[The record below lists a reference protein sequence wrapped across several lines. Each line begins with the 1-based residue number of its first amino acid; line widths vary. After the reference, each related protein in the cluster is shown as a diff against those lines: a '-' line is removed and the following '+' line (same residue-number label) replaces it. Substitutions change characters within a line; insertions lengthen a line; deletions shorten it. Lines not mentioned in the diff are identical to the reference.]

1 MTLPRSGSPKPS
13 SRVTLPDYLAHDLL
27 IVFVGINPGL
37 RSAEVGHH
45 FAGYSNRF
53 WKLLNEA
60 HLVPIPVTCHDDWRL
75 PEWRYGLTNVVGR
88 PTTGVKDLTAR
99 DYDRGRTTLLARI
112 NRYQPRIV
120 ALLGITVWNQLFP
133 GESSQ
138 TTRQRGHPGVRR
150 VGLQRRRVGSSKIFV
165 LPNPS
170 GRNAHYSYQE
180 MLSLFC
186 ELRRLSGNGL
196 IP

>member
-1 MTLPRSGSPKPS
+1 MTLSRSGSRKPS

-27 IVFVGINPGL
+27 ILFVGINPGL

-60 HLVPIPVTCHDDWRL
+60 RLVPMPVTCNDDWRL
-75 PEWRYGLTNVVGR
+75 PEWRYGLTNIVAR
-88 PTTGVKDLTAR
+88 PTPGMKDLTAR

-112 NRYQPRIV
+112 SQYQPRVV
-120 ALLGITVWNQLFP
+120 ALLGVTVWNQLFP

-138 TTRQRGHPGVRR
+138 TTRQRGNPAVRR
-150 VGLQRRRVGSSKIFV
+150 VGLQSRMIGSSKIFV

-180 MLSLFC
+180 MLALFR

>member
-1 MTLPRSGSPKPS
+1 MTLPRSRSRKPS

-27 IVFVGINPGL
+27 ILFVGINPGL

-45 FAGYSNRF
+45 FSGYSNRF

-60 HLVPIPVTCHDDWRL
+60 RLAPIPVTCTDDWRL
-75 PEWRYGLTNVVGR
+75 LEWRYGLTNVVER
-88 PTTGVKDLTAR
+88 PTAGVKDLTAR

-120 ALLGITVWNQLFP
+120 AFLGITVWNQSFS

-138 TTRQRGHPGVRR
+138 TTRQRGNSSVRR
-150 VGLQRRRVGSSKIFV
+150 VGLQDKMIGSSKIFV

-180 MLSLFC
+180 MLALFC
-186 ELRRLSGNGL
+186 ELRSL
-196 IP
+196 IQ

>member
-1 MTLPRSGSPKPS
+1 MTLPRSISRKPS

-27 IVFVGINPGL
+27 ILFVGINPGL

-60 HLVPIPVTCHDDWRL
+60 RLVPIPVTCTDDWRL
-75 PEWRYGLTNVVGR
+75 LEWRYGLTNVVGR
-88 PTTGVKDLTAR
+88 PTAGVKDLTAR

-120 ALLGITVWNQLFP
+120 ALLGMTVWNQFFS

-138 TTRQRGHPGVRR
+138 ATRQRGNSSVRQ
-150 VGLQRRRVGSSKIFV
+150 VGLQDRMIGSSKIFV

-180 MLSLFC
+180 MLALFC
-186 ELRRLSGNGL
+186 ELCSL
-196 IP
+196 IQ

>member
-1 MTLPRSGSPKPS
+1 MTLPRSRSRKPS

-27 IVFVGINPGL
+27 ILFVGINPGL

-60 HLVPIPVTCHDDWRL
+60 RLVPIPVTCTDDWRL
-75 PEWRYGLTNVVGR
+75 LEWQYGLTNVVER
-88 PTTGVKDLTAR
+88 PTAGVKDLTAGE
-99 DYDRGRTTLLARI
+99 YDQGRTTLLARI
-112 NRYQPRIV
+112 NRYKPRIV
-120 ALLGITVWNQLFP
+120 ALLGMTVWDQLFS

-138 TTRQRGHPGVRR
+138 TTRQRGNSSVRR
-150 VGLQRRRVGSSKIFV
+150 VGLQDRMIESSKIFV

-180 MLSLFC
+180 MLALFC
-186 ELRRLSGNGL
+186 ELRSL
-196 IP
+196 IQ

>member
-1 MTLPRSGSPKPS
+1 MTLPRSRSRKPS

-27 IVFVGINPGL
+27 ILFVGINPGL

-60 HLVPIPVTCHDDWRL
+60 RLVPIPVTCTDDWRL
-75 PEWRYGLTNVVGR
+75 LEWRYGLTNVVER
-88 PTTGVKDLTAR
+88 PTAGVKDLTAR

-120 ALLGITVWNQLFP
+120 ALLGMTVWDQLFS

-138 TTRQRGHPGVRR
+138 TTRQRGNSSVRQ
-150 VGLQRRRVGSSKIFV
+150 VGLQDKMIGSSKIFV

-180 MLSLFC
+180 MLALFC
-186 ELRRLSGNGL
+186 ELRSL
-196 IP
+196 IQ

>member
-1 MTLPRSGSPKPS
+1 MTLLRSRSRKPS

-27 IVFVGINPGL
+27 ILFVGINPGL

-60 HLVPIPVTCHDDWRL
+60 RLVPIPVTCKDDWRL
-75 PEWRYGLTNVVGR
+75 PEWRYGLTNIVAR
-88 PTTGVKDLTAR
+88 PTPGMKDLTAR

-112 NRYQPRIV
+112 NQYQPRIV
-120 ALLGITVWNQLFP
+120 ALLGVTVWNQLFP

-138 TTRQRGHPGVRR
+138 TTRQRGTPGVRR
-150 VGLQRRRVGSSKIFV
+150 VGLQSRMIGSSKIFV

-180 MLSLFC
+180 MLALFR